1 MKMALIQNWFKAKD
15 IFLRNITLG
24 AMVLDSDRVW
34 KIVILIICL
43 VLSALFSASET
54 ALMSLSK
61 IRVKQMIENREKGAN
76 SINKLL
82 SDPSRLLSAI
92 LIGNNVVNIGASSLM
107 TSLAIDAF
115 GNTGVGVA
123 TGIMTLLILVFGEI
137 TPKSLA
143 AKNSEKISVSLSGFI
158 EFVTNLLTPI
168 SFVLN
173 IITDFLVKLLGGEV
187 DKKKPFI
194 TQEELKTIVNV
205 SYKEGVLEGEEKD
218 MIYNV
223 FDFSDSQVNDVMVP
237 RTEIVAI
244 DVDLPYEEIIKIINK
259 EQYSRIPVYEN
270 TIDNII
276 GILYVKD
283 LLFMDVNKESPFDLR
298 KYIRQPYFTPEYKSI
313 KELFKEMRT
322 NRNHMVVIID
332 EYGGTEGI
340 VTIEDVVEEIVG
352 DIEDEYDK
360 KIKEIEVIKEDEY
373 LVNGNVRIDTIN
385 ELIGTHIESKDF
397 DTIAGFVIGIIDR
410 LPEAGEEIEYENIR
424 FIIENIDR
432 NRIKK

>member
-1 MKMALIQNWFKAKD
+1 M
-15 IFLRNITLG
+15 
-24 AMVLDSDRVW
+24 DSDRVW

-76 SINKLL
+76 RINKLL

-143 AKNSEKISVSLSGFI
+143 AKNSEKISVRLSGFI

-373 LVNGNVRIDTIN
+373 LVNGNVRIDIIN
-385 ELIGTHIESKDF
+385 ELIGTHIESEDF

-432 NRIKK
+432 NRIKKIRILT

>member
-1 MKMALIQNWFKAKD
+1 
-15 IFLRNITLG
+15 
-24 AMVLDSDRVW
+24 MVLDSDRVW

-76 SINKLL
+76 RINKLL

-143 AKNSEKISVSLSGFI
+143 AKNSEKISVRLSGFI

-298 KYIRQPYFTPEYKSI
+298 KYIRQPYFTPEFKSI

-385 ELIGTHIESKDF
+385 ELIGTHIESEDF

-432 NRIKK
+432 NRIKKIRILT

>member
-1 MKMALIQNWFKAKD
+1 
-15 IFLRNITLG
+15 
-24 AMVLDSDRVW
+24 LDSDRVW

-76 SINKLL
+76 RINKLL

-143 AKNSEKISVSLSGFI
+143 AKNSEKISVRLSGFI

-283 LLFMDVNKESPFDLR
+283 LLFLDVNKESPFDLR

-373 LVNGNVRIDTIN
+373 LVNGNVRIDIIN
-385 ELIGTHIESKDF
+385 ELIGTHIESEDF

-432 NRIKK
+432 NRIKKIRILT

>member
-1 MKMALIQNWFKAKD
+1 
-15 IFLRNITLG
+15 
-24 AMVLDSDRVW
+24 LDSDRVW

-76 SINKLL
+76 RINKLL

-143 AKNSEKISVSLSGFI
+143 AKNSEKISVRLSGFI

-259 EQYSRIPVYEN
+259 EQYSRIPVYKN

-283 LLFMDVNKESPFDLR
+283 LLFLDVNKESTFDLR

-432 NRIKK
+432 NRIKKIRILT

>member
-1 MKMALIQNWFKAKD
+1 
-15 IFLRNITLG
+15 
-24 AMVLDSDRVW
+24 MVLDSDRVW
-34 KIVILIICL
+34 KIDILIICL

-76 SINKLL
+76 RINKLL

-143 AKNSEKISVSLSGFI
+143 AKNSEKISVRLSGFI

-283 LLFMDVNKESPFDLR
+283 LLFLDVNKESPFDLR

-373 LVNGNVRIDTIN
+373 LVNGNVRIDIIN
-385 ELIGTHIESKDF
+385 ELIGTHIESEDF

-432 NRIKK
+432 NRIKKIRILT

>member
-1 MKMALIQNWFKAKD
+1 M
-15 IFLRNITLG
+15 
-24 AMVLDSDRVW
+24 DSDSW
-34 KIVILIICL
+34 LKIVILILCL
-43 VLSALFSASET
+43 IFSALFSASET

-61 IRVKQMIENREKGAN
+61 IRVKQMVENKEKGAYR
-76 SINKLL
+76 INKLL
-82 SDPSRLLSAI
+82 SEPNKLLSAI
-92 LIGNNVVNIGASSLM
+92 LIGNNGVNIGASALM

-143 AKNSEKISVSLSGFI
+143 AQNSEKISVGLSGFI
-158 EFVTNLLTPI
+158 EFVIILVTPI
-168 SFVLN
+168 SFLLTK
-173 IITDFLVKLLGGEV
+173 ITNFMVKILGGEG
-187 DKKKPFI
+187 DKNKPFI

-205 SYKEGVLEGEEKD
+205 SYKEGILEGEEKD

-259 EQYSRIPVYEN
+259 EQYSRIPVYKN

-283 LLFMDVNKESPFDLR
+283 LLFLDVNKESTFDLR

-432 NRIKK
+432 NRIKKIRILT

>member
-1 MKMALIQNWFKAKD
+1 
-15 IFLRNITLG
+15 
-24 AMVLDSDRVW
+24 MVLDSDRVW

-76 SINKLL
+76 RINKLL

-143 AKNSEKISVSLSGFI
+143 AKNSEKISVRLSGFI

-283 LLFMDVNKESPFDLR
+283 LLFLDVNKESTFDLR

-432 NRIKK
+432 NRIKKIRILT

>member
-1 MKMALIQNWFKAKD
+1 
-15 IFLRNITLG
+15 
-24 AMVLDSDRVW
+24 MVLDSDRVW

-76 SINKLL
+76 RINKLL

-143 AKNSEKISVSLSGFI
+143 AKNSEKISVRLSGFI

-283 LLFMDVNKESPFDLR
+283 LLFLDVNKESTFDLR

-373 LVNGNVRIDTIN
+373 LVNGNVRIDIIN
-385 ELIGTHIESKDF
+385 ELIGTHIESEDF

-432 NRIKK
+432 NRIKKIRILT

>member
-1 MKMALIQNWFKAKD
+1 M
-15 IFLRNITLG
+15 
-24 AMVLDSDRVW
+24 DSDRVW

-76 SINKLL
+76 RINKLL

-143 AKNSEKISVSLSGFI
+143 AKNSEKISVRLSGFI

-283 LLFMDVNKESPFDLR
+283 LLFLDVNKESPFDLR

-432 NRIKK
+432 NRIKKIRILT